1 MQYSFL
7 REKAKTSFDVLDV
20 YSLPVKTDEEKWEL
34 KNSRNEE
41 KKQHKLILIYTF
53 WFKFSIRKLSSR
65 KKILQRNINSAGHLL
80 DKKSRL
86 PIGLEG
92 SGLW

>member
-65 KKILQRNINSAGHLL
+65 KKNITE
-80 DKKSRL
+80 KY
-86 PIGLEG
+86 
-92 SGLW
+92 